1 MARSLRLTEEQL
13 ASLLR
18 TSVSWQRSIRQAL
31 LRRNQSASRI
41 APNAR
46 KPKQPEGHG
55 QEPQKRAT
63 ARIRGKAGRSEAEEQ
78 LAFQIRAAKLPEPVR
93 QWRFAPPRRFRADFG
108 WPFGDYNPNKPLR
121 AVAVEVEGG
130 VWMRGKSGHS
140 SGTGI
145 LQDMAKA
152 NEYALR
158 GIRCLRV
165 TPEHVK
171 SGQALALI
179 ERLLSQS

>member
-1 MARSLRLTEEQL
+1 MARSLKLTEDQL
-13 ASLLR
+13 
-18 TSVSWQRSIRQAL
+18 TEM
-31 LRRNQSASRI
+31 LRRNRKYAGD
-41 APNAR
+41 APAAG
-46 KPKQPEGHG
+46 KPKLTLPPVPK
-55 QEPQKRAT
+55 PQKRVAVPSRKL
-63 ARIRGKAGRSEAEEQ
+63 ARLNEAEEQ

-108 WPFGDYNPNKPLR
+108 WPWGAGDQAMPLG
-121 AVAVEVEGG
+121 AVAVEIEGG
-130 VWMRGKSGHS
+130 IFMHGKSGHS

-145 LQDMAKA
+145 LRDMEKG

-165 TPEHVK
+165 TPEQVK